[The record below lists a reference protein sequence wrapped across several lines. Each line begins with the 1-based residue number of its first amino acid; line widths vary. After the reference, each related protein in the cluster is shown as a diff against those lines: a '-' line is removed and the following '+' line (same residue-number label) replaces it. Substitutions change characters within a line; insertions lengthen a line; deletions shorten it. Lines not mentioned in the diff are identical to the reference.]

1 MTHRVV
7 LATRNEGKIAELRR
21 ILESA
26 GLDVE
31 LVGAEAFA
39 ALPDVAETGSTFAAN
54 ALLKARAVAAYTGL
68 PSIADDSGLCVDA
81 LNGLPG
87 ILSARWAGRHGD
99 DEANLDLVLA
109 QLSDTPDERRGA
121 HFFCAAAVAMPPG
134 HHGELG
140 EARVVEGQIDGSLM
154 RERSG
159 NRRIR
164 LRPDLRALRIV
175 AHHRRDGRRRE
186 GRHQPPRPGLPRAC
200 PRARRV
206 AGRHRPLS
214 PGSSAHW
221 SRCWPS
227 CSPTPPLS
235 PGASP
240 RTRNLPNTTGRWAFG
255 PGTHTRPPF
264 SSPQEGPFGRFGV
277 RGRSGGP

>member
-21 ILESA
+21 ILDAA

-109 QLSDTPDERRGA
+109 QLCDTPDERRGA
-121 HFFCAAAVAMPPG
+121 HFFCAAAVALPPG
-134 HHGELG
+134 RHGEPG
-140 EARVVEGQIDGSLM
+140 ECRVVEGQIDGSLM
-154 RERSG
+154 RERRGTGGFGYDPIFEPYGSSRTTAEMDAAEKDAISHRG
-159 NRRIR
+159 QAF
-164 LRPDLRALRIV
+164 RALAPV
-175 AHHRRDGRRRE
+175 LAD
-186 GRHQPPRPGLPRAC
+186 L
-200 PRARRV
+200 
-206 AGRHRPLS
+206 L
-214 PGSSAHW
+214 
-221 SRCWPS
+221 
-227 CSPTPPLS
+227 
-235 PGASP
+235 GATAP
-240 RTRNLPNTTGRWAFG
+240 
-255 PGTHTRPPF
+255 
-264 SSPQEGPFGRFGV
+264 
-277 RGRSGGP
+277 